1 MVPKHVERAVA
12 NTMLASKMVVGY
24 ENRHGF
30 TISIAKSRKRLG
42 KATQETF
49 KKMWNQY
56 EKDCDGEIS
65 GDSDEEEY

>member
-1 MVPKHVERAVA
+1 MERAVA
-12 NTMLASKMVVGY
+12 NTMLASKMAVGY

-30 TISIAKSRKRLG
+30 TISISKSRKRLG

-49 KKMWNQY
+49 KKMWAQY

-65 GDSDEEEY
+65 DERQELY